1 MMIFSLSLLATFF
14 LGTSSSHHNAFAPN
28 VQHGSF
34 LFICYSHIL
43 SQLSVRF
50 IFSGFQKR
58 CKSVLRPAHW
68 GESLFSER
76 FLFFPKWQNI
86 IDSNSS
92 NQWLSIILL
101 IYNVFPSTPRFRKEA
116 KTLKTQW
123 WGVPWRGYVT
133 SSWRKQKRKFFSK
146 KNKTKKQTVLC

>member
-1 MMIFSLSLLATFF
+1 MMIFSLSLSTSATFC
-14 LGTSSSHHNAFAPN
+14 LRTSSSYHNAFAPN

-34 LFICYSHIL
+34 LFICNSNIL
-43 SQLSVRF
+43 SQLSVRL

-76 FLFFPKWQNI
+76 FLFFPKWQNII

-123 WGVPWRGYVT
+123 WGAPWRG
-133 SSWRKQKRKFFSK
+133 
-146 KNKTKKQTVLC
+146 